1 MLIYINNP
9 NSKINLVHG
18 TQCQIRQNN
27 ATPPDFTDYQSK
39 TVLLLLQPSWCACT
53 CRGEEK
59 HPLKTP
65 ARQSTVLVPSSTGM
79 GWFSSESDSLG
90 KGSFYKGL
98 LPHEALTVC
107 SKEIKVI
114 WGGGGRPG
122 REAVQLNFRYIQS
135 FACALSSPDT
145 MKLCSVV

>member
-18 TQCQIRQNN
+18 TQCQIRDRTMQHPQISQIIN
-27 ATPPDFTDYQSK
+27 QK
-39 TVLLLLQPSWCACT
+39 TVLLLQPSLCACT
-53 CRGEEK
+53 CWGEEK
-59 HPLKTP
+59 HPTKTP
-65 ARQSTVLVPSSTGM
+65 MGQSTVLVSSSIRM

-90 KGSFYKGL
+90 KGSFYKDF

-107 SKEIKVI
+107 SKQIKVI
-114 WGGGGRPG
+114 GGGG
-122 REAVQLNFRYIQS
+122 EKTVHLNFRFIQS

-145 MKLCSVV
+145 MKLCCSVNNL